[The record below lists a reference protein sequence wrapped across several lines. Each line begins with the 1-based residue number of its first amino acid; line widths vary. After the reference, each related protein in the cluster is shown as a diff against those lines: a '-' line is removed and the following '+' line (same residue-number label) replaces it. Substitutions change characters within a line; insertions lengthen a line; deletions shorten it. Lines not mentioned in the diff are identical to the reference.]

1 MSSCSPDGAPDLL
14 FLLSWATHALLAE
27 QAEGLAELGISPRAH
42 LVLLRA
48 GSGKLTQRQ
57 IGELCGIDKTTMVVT
72 LDQLEAAGLARRR
85 PSPTDRRARLVEVTP
100 QGRAVLGRAQEIA
113 AGIQRDVLAGL
124 PEADRAAFLRSIEAL
139 VRGRL
144 AAAGPCGPGSR
155 PDWLG
160 SR

>member
-1 MSSCSPDGAPDLL
+1 MSSCSPDGPPDLL
-14 FLLSWATHALLAE
+14 FLLSWANHALLAE
-27 QAEGLAELGISPRAH
+27 HAQGLAELGISPREH
-42 LVLLRA
+42 QVLLRA
-48 GSGKLTQRQ
+48 GSGELTQRQ

-100 QGRAVLGRAQEIA
+100 EGREVLGRAQQIA
-113 AGIQRDVLAGL
+113 ARIQQNVLAGL
-124 PEADRAAFLRSIEAL
+124 PEEDRAAFVRSLETL

-155 PDWLG
+155 LG
-160 SR
+160 C